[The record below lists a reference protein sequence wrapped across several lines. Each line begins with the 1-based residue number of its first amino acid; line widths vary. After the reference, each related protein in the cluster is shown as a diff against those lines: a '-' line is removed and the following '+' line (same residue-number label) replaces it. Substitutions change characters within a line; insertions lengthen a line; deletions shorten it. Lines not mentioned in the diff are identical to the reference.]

1 MRSRRA
7 CSADGRA
14 AASAAHASPVAGR
27 DAPVPFVLRAQH
39 LRSLHFSLTT
49 VQSRMDV
56 RHPDALTLDY
66 TRLMMGFL
74 LLQPAPRRIAM
85 VGLGGG
91 SLAKFCHRHLPGAD
105 ITVVEIDPAVIALR
119 DDFLVPQDS
128 ARFRVLE
135 GDGAA
140 YVASRSANIDV
151 LLVDGYDGAGL
162 APAISSPAFYAD
174 AARALVDGGV
184 FVTNLSVEAHVFE
197 RQLAAIEHAL
207 GPGTFATAATG
218 GANRV
223 VISQCGAD
231 APIQLA
237 PPQRPDGFDVAAW
250 NTLRR
255 GFARLREAARAHSP
269 ADGSTRRG

>member
-1 MRSRRA
+1 
-7 CSADGRA
+7 
-14 AASAAHASPVAGR
+14 VAGR
-27 DAPVPFVLRAQH
+27 DAPAPFVRRAQH
-39 LRSLHFSLTT
+39 LRSLHFSLAT

-74 LLQPAPRRIAM
+74 LLQPAPRHIAM
-85 VGLGGG
+85 LGLGGG

-105 ITVVEIDPAVIALR
+105 ITVVEIDRAVIALR
-119 DDFLVPQDS
+119 HDFLLPPDS
-128 ARFRVLE
+128 DRFRVLE

-140 YVASRSANIDV
+140 YVAGCSASVDV
-151 LLVDGYDGAGL
+151 LLVDGYDADGL
-162 APAISSPAFYAD
+162 AASISSPAFYAD

-197 RQLAAIEHAL
+197 RQLTTIERAL

-223 VISQCGAD
+223 VLSQHGAD
-231 APIQLA
+231 APLVLPA
-237 PPQRPDGFDVAAW
+237 PRRPEGFDVPAW

-255 GFARLREAARAHSP
+255 GFARLHAAARAHSP